1 MRAIGVLG
9 GTFDP
14 IHLGHLRMA
23 QELAETVHLDEVLFV
38 PAAIPPHRQQP
49 ATSAQHRAAMVALA
63 IQDNPRFR
71 LDMRELLREGASYT
85 IDTLQALRLEFGEET
100 SISLLLGSDAFLG
113 LPGWHHWQELLDLAH
128 IVVAYRPNA
137 PLAQEKMEKM
147 HPQLQA
153 LCKERLTADAQA
165 LTQMRAGHL
174 FMQHITPLD
183 ISATHIRGC
192 FRAAESP
199 RYLLPDS
206 VIDYIVK
213 ETLYS

>member
-14 IHLGHLRMA
+14 IHFGHLRLA
-23 QELAETVHLDEVLFV
+23 QELADAVSLDEVLFI

-49 ATSAQHRAAMVALA
+49 ATSAQQRAGMVALA
-63 IQDNPRFR
+63 IQDNPSFR

-85 IDTLQALRLEFGEET
+85 IDTLQSLRLELGEET

-137 PLAQEKMEKM
+137 PIVKEQL
-147 HPQLQA
+147 HPQLRQCCEA
-153 LCKERLTADAQA
+153 RLTDDAG
-165 LTQMRAGHL
+165 LLGKTRAGHIY
-174 FMQHITPLD
+174 MQHITALD
-183 ISATHIRGC
+183 ISATHIRNC
-192 FRAAESP
+192 FQQSTSP

-206 VIDYIVK
+206 VIGYI
-213 ETLYS
+213 ETERLYR

>member
-1 MRAIGVLG
+1 MKAIGILG

-14 IHLGHLRMA
+14 IHFGHLRMA
-23 QELAETVHLDEVLFV
+23 QELADAASLDEVLFI

-49 ATSAQHRAAMVALA
+49 ATSAQHRAGMVALA
-63 IQDNPRFR
+63 IQDNPLFR

-85 IDTLQALRLEFGEET
+85 IDTLQSLRLECGEET

-137 PLAQEKMEKM
+137 PLVQEKMPPM
-147 HPQLQA
+147 LQT
-153 LCKERLTADAQA
+153 LYNEHLTADP
-165 LTQMRAGHL
+165 QMLGNSRAGHI
-174 FMQHITPLD
+174 FMQHITALD
-183 ISATHIRGC
+183 ISATRIREC
-192 FRAAESP
+192 LRQSADP

-206 VIDYIVK
+206 VIDYIRS
-213 ETLYS
+213 ERLYS

>member
-14 IHLGHLRMA
+14 IHFGHLRMA
-23 QELAETVHLDEVLFV
+23 QELAEAVHLDEVLFV

-49 ATSAQHRAAMVALA
+49 ATSAQHRAAMVAIA

-85 IDTLQALRLEFGEET
+85 IDTLQSLRMELGEDT
-100 SISLLLGSDAFLG
+100 SITLLLGSDAFLG

-128 IVVAYRPNA
+128 LVVAHRPSA
-137 PLAQEKMEKM
+137 PLVQEKM
-147 HPQLQA
+147 HPQLQT
-153 LCKERLTADAQA
+153 LYKERLTEDAQVLA
-165 LTQMRAGHL
+165 QMRAGHL

-192 FRAAESP
+192 FRNAESP

-206 VIDYIVK
+206 VIDYILK

>member
-1 MRAIGVLG
+1 MNAIGILG

-14 IHLGHLRMA
+14 IHFGHLRMA
-23 QELAETVHLDEVLFV
+23 QELADAVRLDEVLFV

-49 ATSAQHRAAMVALA
+49 ATSAQQRAGMVALA
-63 IQDNPRFR
+63 IQDHPSFR

-85 IDTLQALRLEFGEET
+85 IDTLQSLRMELGEET

-137 PLAQEKMEKM
+137 PIVKEQL
-147 HPQLQA
+147 HPQLKQR
-153 LCKERLTADAQA
+153 CDTRLTDDAS
-165 LTQMRAGHL
+165 LLGKTRAGHIY
-174 FMQHITPLD
+174 MQHITALD
-183 ISATHIRGC
+183 ISATLIRQCIQGST
-192 FRAAESP
+192 SP

-206 VIDYIVK
+206 VIGYI
-213 ETLYS
+213 ETERLYR

>member
-14 IHLGHLRMA
+14 IHFGHLRLA
-23 QELAETVHLDEVLFV
+23 QELADAVSLDEVLFI
-38 PAAIPPHRQQP
+38 PAAMPPHRQQP
-49 ATSAQHRAAMVALA
+49 STSAQERAGMVALA
-63 IQDNPRFR
+63 IRDNPRFR

-85 IDTLQALRLEFGEET
+85 IDTLQALRLELGEEI

-137 PLAQEKMEKM
+137 PLEKDKM
-147 HPQLQA
+147 PPKLQA
-153 LCKERLTADAQA
+153 LCGERVTEDPSA
-165 LTQMRAGHL
+165 LAKNRAGYI

-183 ISATHIRGC
+183 ISATAIREEIRNGS
-192 FRAAESP
+192 SP
-199 RYLLPDS
+199 RYLMPDS
-206 VIDYIVK
+206 VIEHIRQH
-213 ETLYS
+213 ELYR

>member
-14 IHLGHLRMA
+14 IHFGHLRMA
-23 QELAETVHLDEVLFV
+23 QELAAAVQLDEVLFV

-63 IQDNPRFR
+63 IQDNPHFR

-128 IVVAYRPNA
+128 IVVAYRPHA
-137 PLAQEKMEKM
+137 PLLREKM
-147 HPQLQA
+147 HPRLQA
-153 LCKERLTADAQA
+153 LCKERQTEDAQV

-174 FMQHITPLD
+174 FLQHITALD

-192 FRAAESP
+192 FRNGESP
-199 RYLLPDS
+199 RYLLPDN

-213 ETLYS
+213 EALYS

>member
-14 IHLGHLRMA
+14 IHFGHLRLA
-23 QELAETVHLDEVLFV
+23 QELADAVSLDEVLFI

-49 ATSAQHRAAMVALA
+49 ATSAQQRAGMVALA
-63 IQDNPRFR
+63 IQDNPSFR

-85 IDTLQALRLEFGEET
+85 IDTLQSLRLELGEET

-137 PLAQEKMEKM
+137 PIVKEQL
-147 HPQLQA
+147 HPQLRQRCEA
-153 LCKERLTADAQA
+153 RLTDDAG
-165 LTQMRAGHL
+165 LLGKTRAGHIY
-174 FMQHITPLD
+174 MQHITALD
-183 ISATHIRGC
+183 ISATHIRNC
-192 FRAAESP
+192 FQQSTSP

-206 VIDYIVK
+206 VIGYI
-213 ETLYS
+213 ETERLYR

>member
-14 IHLGHLRMA
+14 IHFGHLRMA
-23 QELAETVHLDEVLFV
+23 QELAEAVHLDEVLFV

-49 ATSAQHRAAMVALA
+49 ATSAQHRAAMVAIA

-85 IDTLQALRLEFGEET
+85 IDTLQSLRMELGEDT
-100 SISLLLGSDAFLG
+100 SITLLLGSDAFLG
-113 LPGWHHWQELLDLAH
+113 LPGWHHWHELLDLAH
-128 IVVAYRPNA
+128 LVVANRPSA
-137 PLAQEKMEKM
+137 PLAQEKM
-147 HPQLQA
+147 HPQLQT
-153 LCKERLTADAQA
+153 LYKERLTEDAQVLA
-165 LTQMRAGHL
+165 QMRAGHL

-192 FRAAESP
+192 FRNAESP

-206 VIDYIVK
+206 VIDYILK

>member
-14 IHLGHLRMA
+14 IHFGHLRLA
-23 QELAETVHLDEVLFV
+23 QELADAVSLDEVLFI

-49 ATSAQHRAAMVALA
+49 ATSAQQRAGMVALA
-63 IQDNPRFR
+63 IQDNPSFR

-85 IDTLQALRLEFGEET
+85 IDTLQSLRLELGEET

-128 IVVAYRPNA
+128 IVVAYRPHA
-137 PLAQEKMEKM
+137 PIVKEQL
-147 HPQLQA
+147 HPQLRQCCEA
-153 LCKERLTADAQA
+153 RLTDDAG
-165 LTQMRAGHL
+165 LLGKTRAGHIY
-174 FMQHITPLD
+174 MQHITALD
-183 ISATHIRGC
+183 ISATHIRNC
-192 FRAAESP
+192 FQQSTSP

-206 VIDYIVK
+206 VIGYI
-213 ETLYS
+213 ETERLYR